1 MSFAFSVLPLLM
13 IIAAGYGLARSGV
26 LPRADW
32 KAIETLSFRVLIPAV
47 LILAITQTDL
57 SWDVFG
63 GFITALIGAFCGIAV
78 LCLLLRLIPPAKLS
92 NPAFTSVF
100 QAGLRWNAFVALAA
114 AEQFLGEEG
123 LAAMAVAIAV
133 LIPTIN
139 ITCIIVLTTFGPERA
154 TVGGILKTVGQNPL
168 VQACAVGLLVYFS
181 GIALPVPVIETLDMI
196 GRGAL
201 AVGLMAIGA
210 GISLRRLL
218 GWDWRLGVALVLRPV
233 LAPAL
238 FAGVAFAMG
247 LEATMTLVGV
257 LIFAAPAA
265 TNGYIIAKK
274 MGGDADLYAD
284 ILTWQTLLS
293 LLVLPIWAW
302 ALLGQT

>member
-1 MSFAFSVLPLLM
+1 MSFALSVLPLLM
-13 IIAAGYGLARSGV
+13 IIATGYGLARSGV
-26 LPRADW
+26 LPSADW
-32 KAIETLSFRVLIPAV
+32 KGIETLSFRVLIPAV
-47 LILAITQTDL
+47 LVLAITQTDL
-57 SWDVFG
+57 SWNVFG
-63 GFITALIGAFCGIAV
+63 GFITTVIATFVGMAV
-78 LCLLLRLIPPAKLS
+78 LCLLVRLIPHRKLS
-92 NPAFTSVF
+92 NPAFTSLF
-100 QAGLRWNAFVALAA
+100 QAGSRWNAFVALAA
-114 AEQFLGEEG
+114 AEQFLGDAG

-154 TVGGILKTVGQNPL
+154 TGGGILKAVAQNPL
-168 VQACAVGLLVYFS
+168 VQACAVGLVIYFS
-181 GIALPVPVIETLDMI
+181 GLTLPTPVIETLDML

-218 GWDWRLGVALVLRPV
+218 GWDWRLAVAVFLRPV

-247 LEATMTLVGV
+247 LDPTLTLVGV

-293 LLVLPIWAW
+293 LIVLPIWAW
-302 ALLGQT
+302 ALIG

>member
-1 MSFAFSVLPLLM
+1 MSFALSVLPLLL

-26 LPRADW
+26 LPSADW
-32 KAIETLSFRVLIPAV
+32 KGIETLSFRVLIPAV
-47 LILAITQTDL
+47 LVLAITQTDL
-57 SWDVFG
+57 SWDLFG
-63 GFITALIGAFCGIAV
+63 GFITTVIATFV
-78 LCLLLRLIPPAKLS
+78 AVSMLCLLTRLMPQSRLS

-100 QAGLRWNAFVALAA
+100 QAGSRWNAFVALAA
-114 AEQFLGEEG
+114 AEQFLGDQG

-154 TVGGILKTVGQNPL
+154 TVGGILKTVLQNPL
-168 VQACAVGLLVYFS
+168 VQACAIGLLVYFS
-181 GIALPVPVIETLDMI
+181 GVALPPPVIEALDMI

-218 GWDWRLGVALVLRPV
+218 GWDWRLGVALVLRPM

-238 FAGVAFAMG
+238 FAGIAIVIG
-247 LEATMTLVGV
+247 LDATLTLVGV

-265 TNGYIIAKK
+265 TNGYIVAKK

-284 ILTWQTLLS
+284 ILTWQTFLS
-293 LLVLPIWAW
+293 LVVLPIWAW
-302 ALLGQT
+302 LLMGQT

>member
-32 KAIETLSFRVLIPAV
+32 KGIETLSFRVLIPAV

-247 LEATMTLVGV
+247 LEATLTLVGV

>member
-1 MSFAFSVLPLLM
+1 MSFALSVLPLLL
-13 IIAAGYGLARSGV
+13 IIATGYGLARSDV
-26 LPRADW
+26 LPNADW
-32 KAIETLSFRVLIPAV
+32 KGIETLSFRVLIPAV

-63 GFITALIGAFCGIAV
+63 GFITTVIATFIGMTV
-78 LCLLLRLIPPAKLS
+78 VCLLVRLLPQIHLS

-100 QAGLRWNAFVALAA
+100 QAGSRWNAFVALAA
-114 AEQFLGEEG
+114 AEQFLGDAG

-154 TVGGILKTVGQNPL
+154 TVGGILKAVALNPL
-168 VQACAVGLLVYFS
+168 VQACIVGLVIYFS
-181 GIALPVPVIETLDMI
+181 GIPLPKPVIETLDMI
-196 GRGAL
+196 GRSAL
-201 AVGLMAIGA
+201 AVGLLAIGA

-218 GWDWRLGVALVLRPV
+218 RWDWRLGIALFLRPV

-238 FAGVAFAMG
+238 FAGVAVAMG
-247 LEATMTLVGV
+247 LDTTLTLVGV

-284 ILTWQTLLS
+284 VTTWQTLLS
-293 LLVLPIWAW
+293 LIVLPIWAW
-302 ALLGQT
+302 ALIG